1 MDSLYCP
8 ETDLYR
14 RSEPGSG
21 SRPNLPA
28 LPLRGSPGRRP
39 PPSRGSPL
47 HFRPRPPVPRMN
59 RPPGPPWTHRPPF
72 PSPRGPRPPPLG
84 SPRGSP
90 RGMTRGRHPGGR
102 RPPSSRPVSCPPS
115 RPESSG
121 SQTPPPLE
129 DREVTPGKESS
140 SPSDSDLTEVP
151 LSLSLDGKPRHRGT
165 PYTVHYTR
173 YMLYNIHGTMLYI
186 IHIILLY
193 TINNTLLY
201 TIHGPLLYTIHGTL
215 LYTLHGTMLYTI
227 HSILLYNIHGKYC
240 TLHTVP

>member
-173 YMLYNIHGTMLYI
+173 YMLYNIHGICCT
-186 IHIILLY
+186 LY
-193 TINNTLLY
+193 T
-201 TIHGPLLYTIHGTL
+201 
-215 LYTLHGTMLYTI
+215 
-227 HSILLYNIHGKYC
+227 SSCCIL
-240 TLHTVP
+240 

>member
-151 LSLSLDGKPRHRGT
+151 LSLSLDGKPRHRGI

-173 YMLYNIHGTMLYI
+173 YMLYNIHGICCT
-186 IHIILLY
+186 HY
-193 TINNTLLY
+193 THHPAVYYKRYPAVHYSRSTAVHHTRYPAVHFTRYHAVHY
-201 TIHGPLLYTIHGTL
+201 TQYPA
-215 LYTLHGTMLYTI
+215 
-227 HSILLYNIHGKYC
+227 
-240 TLHTVP
+240 V

>member
-21 SRPNLPA
+21 SKPNLPA

-72 PSPRGPRPPPLG
+72 PTPRGPRPPPLG

-121 SQTPPPLE
+121 SQTPPPME

-151 LSLSLDGKPRHRGT
+151 LSLFRMTGSPRVLPGEATFPLCPGVNVDKEGHKQHHWLVKMSTSTAATQHWLVAGCNEQ
-165 PYTVHYTR
+165 
-173 YMLYNIHGTMLYI
+173 ML
-186 IHIILLY
+186 
-193 TINNTLLY
+193 
-201 TIHGPLLYTIHGTL
+201 
-215 LYTLHGTMLYTI
+215 
-227 HSILLYNIHGKYC
+227 
-240 TLHTVP
+240 